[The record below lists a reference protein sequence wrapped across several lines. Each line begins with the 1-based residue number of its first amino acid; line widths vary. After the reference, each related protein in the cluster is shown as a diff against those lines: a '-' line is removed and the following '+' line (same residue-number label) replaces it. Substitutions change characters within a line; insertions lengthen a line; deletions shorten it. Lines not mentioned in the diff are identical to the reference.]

1 MQGCKNEKLDKWDVK
16 EEHSLKKQHKLSQFG
31 SESKIFVR
39 DIPEI
44 PFNYLPWILSKSR
57 FFVWASLLF
66 LNVQKCTGFSQA

>member
-1 MQGCKNEKLDKWDVK
+1 MLGKILNILGYCKKFALIMQGCKNEKLDKWDVK

-44 PFNYLPWILSKSR
+44 PFNYLP
-57 FFVWASLLF
+57 
-66 LNVQKCTGFSQA
+66 